1 MSTSPHR
8 SHTPAAAAEESPIA
22 PAEGHKDVEGSFD
35 PIQWQETRAES
46 EAANAGGRTVLA
58 AALWLLAALWIG
70 YTGWSAGRA
79 LATQPLSSPEFAQW
93 IAIAAGP
100 LALLGVGWI
109 MFGRTRRREAEKFT
123 RSVVAMRTEARSLE
137 GLLGVLSQRIAESQQ
152 ALTATTERLMSLGDE
167 ASCKLGGITQEFD
180 KSSER
185 LTRNAQLFDRAA
197 ENART
202 DLAVMLDDL
211 PRAEALVTA
220 LRQEFQGIGSES
232 KTRTQELGDTVR
244 RIAERTRET
253 DEAVADAAH
262 RLVAH
267 LTQIESAGA
276 AAAVRVGEAEASFST
291 ALDALLDRTV
301 RTLDEVRNGV
311 DAQSAAIAALV
322 EQAAAGIGKAGVDS
336 AAVLGSHVASANQ
349 SLDGLSKRVAEQE
362 RSTQRMIAEIDRGLA
377 LIDERFTE
385 LAANGDERANRFLG
399 SLTRARAELDA
410 LAQDAADRD
419 QSLEGLAQR
428 TAALREGMAR
438 LQQEIGSG
446 LVSLLGDAEGGADR
460 LLEKAQ
466 SARPEIDWLRS
477 AAMETGDRVAA
488 TSDALAG
495 QHERLAELLG
505 AIGSAQ
511 QDAERLSNETAPSLV
526 SALMQ
531 VREAAGHAAE
541 RAREAISSVIPESA
555 GKLSDATRDALEKV
569 IRESIEERLRGVEQI
584 AAQAVQSARTASD
597 RLTQQ
602 MLNLGQSATALERH
616 MVETDKEQK
625 ERDSDSFA
633 RRVSLL
639 MDSMNSAAI
648 DVGKILSD
656 EVDEKAWDSYLKGNR
671 GVFTSRAVRL
681 LGGTETKAIRA
692 HYSTDGEFQ
701 QSVNRY
707 IHDFESM
714 LRRVLADRDG
724 GMMAVTLLS
733 SDMGKLYAALAQALE
748 RRR

>member
-1 MSTSPHR
+1 MP
-8 SHTPAAAAEESPIA
+8 PAGEHQAYDS
-22 PAEGHKDVEGSFD
+22 GFD
-35 PIQWQETRAES
+35 PVQWQETRAEH
-46 EAANAGGRTVLA
+46 EAPGAGGRTVLA
-58 AALWLLAALWIG
+58 ATLWALAALWIG
-70 YTGWSAGRA
+70 YTGWSAGRV
-79 LATQPLSSPEFAQW
+79 LARQPLSSPEFAQW

-100 LALLGVGWI
+100 LALLGLAWI

-123 RSVVAMRTEARSLE
+123 RSVVAMRTEARALE
-137 GLLGVLSQRIAESQQ
+137 GLLGVLSQRLADSQQ
-152 ALTATTERLMSLGDE
+152 ALTATSERLMSLGDE
-167 ASCKLGGITQEFD
+167 ATGKLSGITREFD
-180 KSSER
+180 SSGDR
-185 LTRNAQLFDRAA
+185 LTRNAQLLDRAA
-197 ENART
+197 ESARN
-202 DLAVMLDDL
+202 DLAVVLDDL

-220 LRQEFQGIGSES
+220 LRAEFQAVGSES
-232 KTRTQELGDTVR
+232 EARTEALEASVS

-253 DEAVADAAH
+253 DETVADAAH
-262 RLVAH
+262 RLVGH

-276 AAAVRVGEAEASFST
+276 AAAARVSEAEASFST
-291 ALDALLDRTV
+291 ALDSLLDRTV
-301 RTLDEVRNGV
+301 RTLDEVRGGV

-349 SLDGLSKRVAEQE
+349 SLDGLSNRVAEQE

-377 LIDERFTE
+377 LIDQRFTE
-385 LAANGDERANRFLG
+385 LAANGDERANHFLG
-399 SLTRARAELDA
+399 SLTRARTELDA
-410 LAQDAADRD
+410 LGHDAGERD
-419 QSLEGLAQR
+419 QSLEALAER
-428 TAALREGMAR
+428 TTALRDGIAR
-438 LQQEIGSG
+438 LQEEIGSG
-446 LVSLLGDAEGGADR
+446 LVSVLGDAEGSADR
-460 LLEKAQ
+460 VLEKAQ
-466 SARPEIDWLRS
+466 SARPELDWIRQ
-477 AAMETGDRVAA
+477 AATEAGDRIAATGD
-488 TSDALAG
+488 ALTG
-495 QHERLAELLG
+495 QQERLTELLG

-511 QDAERLSNETAPSLV
+511 QDAERLSNETAPALV
-526 SALMQ
+526 SALVQ

-541 RAREAISSVIPESA
+541 RAREAIGAIIPESA
-555 GKLSDATRDALEKV
+555 GKLSDAARDALERV
-569 IRESIEERLRGVEQI
+569 IRESIEERLRGVEQV
-584 AAQAVQSARTASD
+584 AAQAVESARTASD

-616 MVETDKEQK
+616 MTETDQAQR

-692 HYSTDGEFQ
+692 HYASDGEFQ

-724 GMMAVTLLS
+724 GMMAVTLMS

>member
-1 MSTSPHR
+1 
-8 SHTPAAAAEESPIA
+8 
-22 PAEGHKDVEGSFD
+22 
-35 PIQWQETRAES
+35 
-46 EAANAGGRTVLA
+46 
-58 AALWLLAALWIG
+58 
-70 YTGWSAGRA
+70 
-79 LATQPLSSPEFAQW
+79 
-93 IAIAAGP
+93 
-100 LALLGVGWI
+100 
-109 MFGRTRRREAEKFT
+109 
-123 RSVVAMRTEARSLE
+123 
-137 GLLGVLSQRIAESQQ
+137 
-152 ALTATTERLMSLGDE
+152 
-167 ASCKLGGITQEFD
+167 
-180 KSSER
+180 
-185 LTRNAQLFDRAA
+185 
-197 ENART
+197 
-202 DLAVMLDDL
+202 
-211 PRAEALVTA
+211 
-220 LRQEFQGIGSES
+220 
-232 KTRTQELGDTVR
+232 
-244 RIAERTRET
+244 
-253 DEAVADAAH
+253 
-262 RLVAH
+262 
-267 LTQIESAGA
+267 
-276 AAAVRVGEAEASFST
+276 
-291 ALDALLDRTV
+291 
-301 RTLDEVRNGV
+301 
-311 DAQSAAIAALV
+311 
-322 EQAAAGIGKAGVDS
+322 
-336 AAVLGSHVASANQ
+336 
-349 SLDGLSKRVAEQE
+349 
-362 RSTQRMIAEIDRGLA
+362 MIAEIDRGLA
-377 LIDERFTE
+377 LIDQRFSE

-410 LAQDAADRD
+410 LGQDASERD
-419 QSLEGLAQR
+419 QSLEGLAER
-428 TAALREGMAR
+428 AAALRDGMAR
-438 LQQEIGSG
+438 LQDEIGSG

-466 SARPEIDWLRS
+466 SARPEIDWLR
-477 AAMETGDRVAA
+477 AAAVETADRVSA
-488 TSDALAG
+488 TSDTLSG
-495 QHERLAELLG
+495 QHEKLSELLS

-541 RAREAISSVIPESA
+541 RAREAISSIIPESA

-569 IRESIEERLRGVEQI
+569 IRESIEERLRGVEQV

-616 MVETDKEQK
+616 IQETDKEQR

-656 EVDEKAWDSYLKGNR
+656 QVDEKAWDSYLKGNR

-692 HYSTDGEFQ
+692 HYATDGEFQ

-724 GMMAVTLLS
+724 GMMAVTLMS
-733 SDMGKLYAALAQALE
+733 SDMGKLYASLAQALE